1 MITALDSCPLNIR
14 RSSASL
20 IQIDGPGT
28 GAPGAVLRS
37 AKPNLSP
44 EGLFSRKANCL
55 TNNRVPRREARRIG
69 IVSLLTACFRLHS
82 VASCDFVSGTARW
95 MDVYQAEPGGEPTLI
110 PHNNRKFGIS

>member
-1 MITALDSCPLNIR
+1 MIIALDSCPLNIR

-55 TNNRVPRREARRIG
+55 TNNRVPRREGARPDASGLFAYLLRPFAC
-69 IVSLLTACFRLHS
+69 IVSR
-82 VASCDFVSGTARW
+82 VAISFQALRVGW
-95 MDVYQAEPGGEPTLI
+95 MFTKPNQEG
-110 PHNNRKFGIS
+110 NRP